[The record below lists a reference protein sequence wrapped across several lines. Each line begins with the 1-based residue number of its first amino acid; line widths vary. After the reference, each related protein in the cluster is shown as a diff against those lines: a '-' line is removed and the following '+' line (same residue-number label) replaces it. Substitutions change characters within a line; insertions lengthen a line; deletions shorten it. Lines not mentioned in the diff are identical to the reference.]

1 MSYEK
6 EKMEKKIIIFLLF
19 IGLLVSCN
27 LEPFSIEKDSL
38 IKNEMNQTQIIEST
52 ELFIYDVENDRT
64 VFSTND
70 KKYITSNGFTLLT
83 TNKINTSESF
93 EEVESIIYKESG
105 NQDAGYG
112 VVFCE

>member
-83 TNKINTSESF
+83 TN
-93 EEVESIIYKESG
+93 
-105 NQDAGYG
+105 
-112 VVFCE
+112 

>member
-38 IKNEMNQTQIIEST
+38 IKNEMNQT
-52 ELFIYDVENDRT
+52 
-64 VFSTND
+64 
-70 KKYITSNGFTLLT
+70 
-83 TNKINTSESF
+83 
-93 EEVESIIYKESG
+93 
-105 NQDAGYG
+105 
-112 VVFCE
+112 